1 MQWQF
6 CNYFKNHLHL
16 TACRR
21 RHAGDHRRS
30 KFAAFPRAGTS
41 PSPWRLRRA
50 LSQPGE
56 LIPAINSHRRR
67 RRHRF
72 PLCSAP
78 PPCSSAARRRP
89 RRATSVVPSYVN
101 VIALVLRSSS
111 TCSRRWCWPESP
123 GATRLPR
130 DRSELRRDCPHRGQ
144 AAPDHLRLHQAHHR
158 DHGGFLS
165 VLLTLPL
172 TLLHRS
178 PSYIDRRRV
187 RAAMAGVE
195 CRPVCPFLFWG
206 LG

>member
-21 RHAGDHRRS
+21 RHAGGSPPS
-30 KFAAFPRAGTS
+30 KFAAFPCVGTS
-41 PSPWRLRRA
+41 PSPWRLRRV

-78 PPCSSAARRRP
+78 PPYSSAARRRP
-89 RRATSVVPSYVN
+89 RRAASAVPSYVN

-144 AAPDHLRLHQAHHR
+144 AALDHLRLHRVHHR
-158 DHGGFLS
+158 DHSELLNVFITS
-165 VLLTLPL
+165 LLTLPQFC
-172 TLLHRS
+172 RGYAVS
-178 PSYIDRRRV
+178 RRA
-187 RAAMAGVE
+187 RAAMAGVGSS
-195 CRPVCPFLFWG
+195 PVCLLPF
-206 LG
+206 

>member
-21 RHAGDHRRS
+21 RHAGGHRRS
-30 KFAAFPRAGTS
+30 FFAAFPRAGTS
-41 PSPWRLRRA
+41 PSPWRLRCA

-78 PPCSSAARRRP
+78 PPYSSAARRRP
-89 RRATSVVPSYVN
+89 RRAASAVPSYVN

-195 CRPVCPFLFWG
+195 FHPVCPFLF
-206 LG
+206 

>member
-21 RHAGDHRRS
+21 RHAGGSPPS
-30 KFAAFPRAGTS
+30 KFAAFPRVGTS

-89 RRATSVVPSYVN
+89 RRAASVVPSYVN
-101 VIALVLRSSS
+101 AIALVLRSSS
-111 TCSRRWCWPESP
+111 ICSHRWCWPESP
-123 GATRLPR
+123 GATV
-130 DRSELRRDCPHRGQ
+130 S
-144 AAPDHLRLHQAHHR
+144 
-158 DHGGFLS
+158 
-165 VLLTLPL
+165 
-172 TLLHRS
+172 S
-178 PSYIDRRRV
+178 PSPAGAPPPSSLPWPGRSRV
-187 RAAMAGVE
+187 SPTPPSTST
-195 CRPVCPFLFWG
+195 CSW
-206 LG
+206 